1 MEVVPSII
9 ILAITALVVFHRE
22 LTAWGA
28 LNVVSRS
35 WFVLKAVRRAFLSC
49 EPGPLSFSALTMSA

>member
-9 ILAITALVVFHRE
+9 VLAITALVVFHRE

-28 LNVVSRS
+28 LKRS
-35 WFVLKAVRRAFLSC
+35 
-49 EPGPLSFSALTMSA
+49 